1 MTGLLLILAYVIQ
14 GDDTYDTCTE
24 AFVMADV
31 AGYFVLVLRVMAEVV
46 KRSSDVATALY
57 VVGPF

>member
-1 MTGLLLILAYVIQ
+1 
-14 GDDTYDTCTE
+14 
-24 AFVMADV
+24 MADV